1 MDIDKLIFTIAVAVI
16 GAYAT
21 YAKDAATAGVCLG
34 IMGAILRP
42 GVAQPENKQTTY
54 TVSTPKGDTPNEKA
68 ISDPPADP
76 VAPVL

>member
-1 MDIDKLIFTIAVAVI
+1 VDYDKLIFTIAVAVI

-42 GVAQPENKQTTY
+42 GQSQPENKQTTY
-54 TVSTPKGDTPNEKA
+54 TVSTPKGDAPDEKA
-68 ISDPPADP
+68 IPASPPDTG
-76 VAPVL
+76 V